1 MNWKTK
7 SDGTIIILIILDQE
21 IEKFILA
28 GTAIYAKEKKKPTLS
43 YFYSVLKDTII
54 GDTDNS
60 VVSRDKLEEGEGRKN
75 AGIKID
81 FTAW

>member
-28 GTAIYAKEKKKPTLS
+28 IHSKRKEKKKPTLF

-60 VVSRDKLEEGEGRKN
+60 VVSRDKFEEGEK
-75 AGIKID
+75 
-81 FTAW
+81 TPV